1 LAPPNPPLNSNVS
14 LNPVQRIFFG
24 FLVCALIYPCIALLG
39 GGAHAIGGAF
49 AVATITVPITLLA
62 GVPLFLFLRNRGWLG
77 LWKTVGAGAAAGILA
92 STPFAFTDWYKFTDW
107 YAFIFVASYFVP
119 VGAMHALIFW
129 FVAVYRNEFLQSSQR
144 SNA

>member
-1 LAPPNPPLNSNVS
+1 M
-14 LNPVQRIFFG
+14 
-24 FLVCALIYPCIALLG
+24 
-39 GGAHAIGGAF
+39 
-49 AVATITVPITLLA
+49 
-62 GVPLFLFLRNRGWLG
+62 FLFLRNRGWLG